1 MSKNEITGDR
11 MVSKSSSAYSDN
23 YDSIFRT
30 KKVIYTVEYVDG
42 FRDYLNF
49 ISEYEA
55 QLYLEKHVDTIVNFE
70 KQELLEG

>member
-30 KKVIYTVEYVDG
+30 KKVIYAVEYGDG
-42 FRDYLNF
+42 FQDYLNF
-49 ISEYEA
+49 ISEHEA
-55 QLYLEKHVDTIVNFE
+55 QLYLEKNVDTIVIFE